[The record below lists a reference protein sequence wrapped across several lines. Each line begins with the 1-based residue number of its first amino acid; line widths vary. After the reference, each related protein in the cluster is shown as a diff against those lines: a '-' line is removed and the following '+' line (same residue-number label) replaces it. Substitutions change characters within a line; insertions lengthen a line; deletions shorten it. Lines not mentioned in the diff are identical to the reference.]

1 VAAMGH
7 ASQAT
12 SRHLRAQPPLSA
24 QEPHTLDGLGGIVQ
38 ETVTALLPDGCPDV
52 RSVAKV
58 MRLSSRT
65 LQRRLSAE
73 GVTFAWLVAQVRYA
87 IAQRMLDDP
96 DRKIIEVALDL
107 GYSDQA
113 HFARA
118 FVRWSGLTPR
128 QFRRLRSIGCPG
140 RAPSNGRLVTGRDA
154 AIPGRPGSLSPTRLH
169 LVAGAPQHERASDEQ
184 GGLA

>member
-1 VAAMGH
+1 MMAH
-7 ASQAT
+7 ASEAT
-12 SRHLRAQPPLSA
+12 FRHLRAQSPPSA
-24 QEPHTLDGLGGIVQ
+24 HEPHAVGGLGGVVQ
-38 ETVTALLPDGCPDV
+38 EIVTALLPDGCPDV
-52 RSVAKV
+52 RCVAKV

-87 IAQRMLDDP
+87 NAQRMLDDP
-96 DRKIIEVALDL
+96 QRKIIEVALDL

-118 FVRWSGLTPR
+118 FARWSGLTPR
-128 QFRRLRSIGCPG
+128 QFRRLRSIGCSG
-140 RAPSNGRLVTGRDA
+140 RAPSNGRLVTGRGA
-154 AIPGRPGSLSPTRLH
+154 AIPGRPESLSPTRLH
-169 LVAGAPQHERASDEQ
+169 IVAGAPQHERASDEQ

>member
-1 VAAMGH
+1 MMAH
-7 ASQAT
+7 ASEAM
-12 SRHLRAQPPLSA
+12 SGHLRAPLPASA
-24 QEPHTLDGLGGIVQ
+24 QEPHTFDGLGAVVQ
-38 ETVTALLPDGCPDV
+38 EIVTALLPDGCPDV

-73 GVTFAWLVAQVRYA
+73 GVTFACLVAQVRYA

-96 DRKIIEVALDL
+96 GHKIIEVALDL

-128 QFRRLRSIGCPG
+128 QFRRLRSMKRSGRVPPG
-140 RAPSNGRLVTGRDA
+140 GRLTSDRDA
-154 AIPGRPGSLSPTRLH
+154 AIRGRPGSLSPTRLH
-169 LVAGAPQHERASDEQ
+169 LVAGAPQPERASEEQ
-184 GGLA
+184 GGFV

>member
-1 VAAMGH
+1 VMGH
-7 ASQAT
+7 ASEAT
-12 SRHLRAQPPLSA
+12 SRHLRPQPPPSA
-24 QEPHTLDGLGGIVQ
+24 QEPQARNGLGGVVEEI
-38 ETVTALLPDGCPDV
+38 VTALLPDGCPDV

-58 MRLSSRT
+58 MRLSART

-96 DRKIIEVALDL
+96 GRKIIEVALDL

-118 FVRWSGLTPR
+118 FARWSGLTPR
-128 QFRRLRSIGCPG
+128 QFRRLRSFGCPG
-140 RAPSNGRLVTGRDA
+140 PSALERAPGQWSRRCDSGTARIAV
-154 AIPGRPGSLSPTRLH
+154 PTRLH
-169 LVAGAPQHERASDEQ
+169 LVAGAPTRESIR
-184 GGLA
+184 

>member
-1 VAAMGH
+1 PSA
-7 ASQAT
+7 
-12 SRHLRAQPPLSA
+12 RQPEAPK
-24 QEPHTLDGLGGIVQ
+24 GLGGIVQ
-38 ETVTALLPDGCPDV
+38 EIVTALLPDGCPDV

-65 LQRRLSAE
+65 LQRRLSAD

-87 IAQRMLDDP
+87 SAQRMLDDP

-107 GYSDQA
+107 GSSA
-113 HFARA
+113 RAPFARA
-118 FVRWSGLTPR
+118 FARGSGLPPR
-128 QFRRLRSIGCPG
+128 QFRRLRSMGCPG
-140 RAPSNGRLVTGRDA
+140 RAPSNGRPVSGRDA

-169 LVAGAPQHERASDEQ
+169 IVAGAPQHERASDEQ

>member
-1 VAAMGH
+1 MMAH
-7 ASQAT
+7 ASEAT
-12 SRHLRAQPPLSA
+12 SRHLRGQPPPSA
-24 QEPHTLDGLGGIVQ
+24 RQPEAPKGLGGIVQ
-38 ETVTALLPDGCPDV
+38 EIVTALLPDGCPDV

-87 IAQRMLDDP
+87 SAQRMLDDP

-118 FVRWSGLTPR
+118 FARWSGLTPR
-128 QFRRLRSIGCPG
+128 QFRRLRSMGCPG
-140 RAPSNGRLVTGRDA
+140 RAPSNGPLVSGRDA

-169 LVAGAPQHERASDEQ
+169 IVAGAPKHERASDEH

>member
-1 VAAMGH
+1 MGH
-7 ASQAT
+7 ASEAT
-12 SRHLRAQPPLSA
+12 SRHFRPQPPPSA
-24 QEPHTLDGLGGIVQ
+24 QEPQAPNGLGGVVQ
-38 ETVTALLPDGCPDV
+38 EIVTALLPDGCPDV

-65 LQRRLSAE
+65 LQRRLSAQ

-96 DRKIIEVALDL
+96 GRKIIEVALDL

-118 FVRWSGLTPR
+118 FARWSGLTPR

-140 RAPSNGRLVTGRDA
+140 RPPSNGHLVTGRDA
-154 AIPGRPGSLSPTRLH
+154 AMPGRPGSLSPTRLH
-169 LVAGAPQHERASDEQ
+169 LVAGAPRQEESIR
-184 GGLA
+184 